1 MELKKGVSMLRI
13 SIARCHALSPK
24 HFHGG
29 GQHAPKYFGGG
40 GAKNHS
46 RLNFQLFQKG
56 VNICRIDSYFLSKI
70 IAFSF

>member
-29 GQHAPKYFGGG
+29 GSACSEIFRRRRRKKSQQIKLSTF
-40 GAKNHS
+40 S
-46 RLNFQLFQKG
+46 KG

>member
-46 RLNFQLFQKG
+46 RLNFQLFQRG
-56 VNICRIDSYFLSKI
+56 STSAELTAIF
-70 IAFSF
+70 